1 MTGVFN
7 LLFQQ
12 TVQFQSYFDSFFY
25 LAQAAQQEYELGERW
40 NQFLNFSLIIYMGVC
55 TLVLINLIIA
65 HATRIYDEAD
75 DDVTPEHRSNLVK
88 LYEYLR
94 WDENYG
100 LFKFLFAPFNVIQLP
115 FSIFI
120 LFPEDKKYW
129 TEIFT
134 RVLFFPIAVLFFIL
148 FLVYNSIKA
157 PIALFHLLVIQPF
170 KYGTTPKKL
179 LMHLIFGPF
188 IFILYYFR
196 DMGNF
201 WEYAYAP
208 PFESNDEKEDSSTQ
222 EIIEFRKTFAT
233 LIDVVSNR
241 VENDKK
247 CKRFY
252 IPELLSSW
260 LTVITQNVKNV
271 SKIEI
276 QNRMHRKL
284 LIARKYK
291 NLSIKHGVDVFNR
304 KPHVDIFQ
312 SPETETISIY
322 EQFRKNFDFLYRFAD
337 KDGFIDKDIAK
348 NLFPKQNYYD
358 DDYFE
363 CIFYYSFKYFK
374 GIMTYFTKMTNE
386 IKKDMNKLRGVY
398 MDFLKINEKFKN
410 LKIYLKTY
418 KFTNEEINTL
428 VFGITNIN
436 TVFAG
441 LENHLND
448 AQAKELYEKISKQ
461 SSSNAHRQA
470 QTSSLQNNQI
480 GQKKDDGDKGNIQNY
495 SLTDKIGK

>member
-1 MTGVFN
+1 M
-7 LLFQQ
+7 
-12 TVQFQSYFDSFFY
+12 S
-25 LAQAAQQEYELGERW
+25 
-40 NQFLNFSLIIYMGVC
+40 
-55 TLVLINLIIA
+55 
-65 HATRIYDEAD
+65 
-75 DDVTPEHRSNLVK
+75 
-88 LYEYLR
+88 
-94 WDENYG
+94 
-100 LFKFLFAPFNVIQLP
+100 
-115 FSIFI
+115 
-120 LFPEDKKYW
+120 
-129 TEIFT
+129 
-134 RVLFFPIAVLFFIL
+134 
-148 FLVYNSIKA
+148 
-157 PIALFHLLVIQPF
+157 
-170 KYGTTPKKL
+170 
-179 LMHLIFGPF
+179 
-188 IFILYYFR
+188 
-196 DMGNF
+196 NF
-201 WEYAYAP
+201 WEYAYMP
-208 PFESNDEKEDSSTQ
+208 PFESNDEKDNATQ

-271 SKIEI
+271 SKVQI
-276 QNRMHRKL
+276 QNRMHRRF

-291 NLSIKHGVDVFNR
+291 NFSNKNGIDRINR
-304 KPHVDIFQ
+304 KPHGDIYQ
-312 SPETETISIY
+312 TPDNETISIY
-322 EQFRKNFDFLYRFAD
+322 EQFKKNFDFLYRFAD

-418 KFTNEEINTL
+418 KFTNDEINTL

-461 SSSNAHRQA
+461 SSTNAHRQA

-480 GQKKDDGDKGNIQNY
+480 NQKKDDNDKNNIQNY